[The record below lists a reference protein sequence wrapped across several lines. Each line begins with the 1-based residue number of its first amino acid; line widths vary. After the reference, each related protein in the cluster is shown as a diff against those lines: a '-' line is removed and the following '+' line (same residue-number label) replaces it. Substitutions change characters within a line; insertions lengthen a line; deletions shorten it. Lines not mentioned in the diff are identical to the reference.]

1 LQWRAAGHRTYS
13 HAKKSIKAII
23 DNMLRFKSKAAMVRG
38 TIPSMAAGQRTGR
51 GWHGSCFNYA
61 EAREMDLAKAKK

>member
-1 LQWRAAGHRTYS
+1 
-13 HAKKSIKAII
+13 
-23 DNMLRFKSKAAMVRG
+23 MLRFKSKAAMVRG